1 LLLKYTNRKYFRT
14 HFRRKK
20 KLKLLLERI
29 KSKQTIDKNQVV
41 KIIEEEVE
49 IPKVETKLEQPQ
61 VEEKKVEIKNV
72 SHEDESTQN
81 SSAKKI
87 LAKKSSLTSIIAEIN
102 DDKNIQQKEKPE
114 LNSENIVAFW
124 DEYISFI
131 KPNAQNSYLNI
142 IQNQQPVFEKNKI
155 LVTASS
161 NINLE
166 MMQLNKSS
174 IITFFLEH
182 TNTKQLELEIVLQKP
197 KNEEPVYKVPRERA
211 KELYE
216 SNESVRYLIQK
227 FDLTL
232 DA

>member
-131 KPNAQNSYLNI
+131 EILLNVNR
-142 IQNQQPVFEKNKI
+142 IQAYKI
-155 LVTASS
+155 YRKT
-161 NINLE
+161 
-166 MMQLNKSS
+166 M
-174 IITFFLEH
+174 
-182 TNTKQLELEIVLQKP
+182 
-197 KNEEPVYKVPRERA
+197 
-211 KELYE
+211 
-216 SNESVRYLIQK
+216 
-227 FDLTL
+227 
-232 DA
+232 